1 MLYSQ
6 DHQLLPVSAC
16 SCRFDWSSRWR
27 ISQAFTAGGAGFDS
41 AIAPLLQTIGAVE
54 TTRVPQN
61 DGILHIPAGYRRFG
75 NATRSHFG
83 ADVALEYFANDNWTI
98 FANGSWLSQNKWIP
112 GEDNDDGLEFSS
124 FLNAPDLK
132 FRGGVKY
139 YKDNVRGSLTY
150 QHDAEFESDQGV
162 YSGIVQEKNLF
173 DANIGYTFS
182 NGVKLDL
189 AGSNIFDFK
198 YRAFPGMPVIG
209 RRVVLK
215 ATFDL

>member
-1 MLYSQ
+1 M
-6 DHQLLPVSAC
+6 
-16 SCRFDWSSRWR
+16 
-27 ISQAFTAGGAGFDS
+27 
-41 AIAPLLQTIGAVE
+41 
-54 TTRVPQN
+54 
-61 DGILHIPAGYRRFG
+61 
-75 NATRSHFG
+75 
-83 ADVALEYFANDNWTI
+83 
-98 FANGSWLSQNKWIP
+98 
-112 GEDNDDGLEFSS
+112 
-124 FLNAPDLK
+124 
-132 FRGGVKY
+132 KY